1 MLVTSFLSAR
11 RTARKG
17 TDDMA
22 KVKRT
27 PEGLAKAI
35 EAQGYRVE
43 KRTHGW
49 LAFPE
54 DTDQPAEW
62 ISRNTGGRGQRNN
75 EAVAKRF
82 GAM

>member
-1 MLVTSFLSAR
+1 
-11 RTARKG
+11 
-17 TDDMA
+17 MA

-35 EAQGYRVE
+35 EAEGFRVE
-43 KRTHGW
+43 RRTHGW
-49 LAFPE
+49 LCYPNTPQAP
-54 DTDQPAEW
+54 TEW

-82 GAM
+82 GAL

>member
-1 MLVTSFLSAR
+1 
-11 RTARKG
+11 
-17 TDDMA
+17 MA

-35 EAQGYRVE
+35 EEAGFKIDR
-43 KRTHGW
+43 RNHGW
-49 LAFPE
+49 LCWPG
-54 DTDQPAEW
+54 DPMKPAEW

-82 GAM
+82 GAL

>member
-1 MLVTSFLSAR
+1 MLVTFHLSAR
-11 RTARKG
+11 EQTGRRE
-17 TDDMA
+17 DMA
-22 KVKRT
+22 KVDKT

-35 EAQGYRVE
+35 EAQGYKVT

-49 LAFPE
+49 LCFP
-54 DTDQPAEW
+54 DDLTKPAEW

-82 GAM
+82 GAL